1 MIDTKIFNL
10 INSIKELTLLEA
22 NNLILN
28 LKKEFNYTE
37 KLNTEITTEKIK
49 EVEKI
54 DFSLVLK
61 VVPQDKKISIL
72 KIIKKTLN
80 LNLKEAKDFIDS
92 VPKIV
97 KENISKEE
105 ATKLKQELETVGAII
120 ELK

>member
-1 MIDTKIFNL
+1 MTNTKILKL
-10 INSIKELTLLEA
+10 IEEIKNLTLLEA

-28 LKKEFNYTE
+28 LKNEFNYKE
-37 KLNTEITTEKIK
+37 KLVSENNTKKIEKDDKTE
-49 EVEKI
+49 
-54 DFSLVLK
+54 FNLTLK

-72 KIIKKTLN
+72 KVIKKTLN

-92 VPKIV
+92 VPKVV

-105 ATKLKQELETVGAII
+105 GLKLKQELETVGATI